1 MNKIKAILR
10 ESLNKLVEIEDKKLK
25 VDDDEIYLP
34 DLTMSKKE
42 LIKYLKDIYNIELK
56 KL

>member
-34 DLTMSKKE
+34 ELNMKKKV

-56 KL
+56 N

>member
-1 MNKIKAILR
+1 MSKIKAILR
-10 ESLNKLVEIEDKKLK
+10 ESLNKLVEIEDKKLN
-25 VDDDEIYLP
+25 DDDEIYLP

-56 KL
+56 K

>member
-1 MNKIKAILR
+1 MSKIKAILR

-56 KL
+56 K